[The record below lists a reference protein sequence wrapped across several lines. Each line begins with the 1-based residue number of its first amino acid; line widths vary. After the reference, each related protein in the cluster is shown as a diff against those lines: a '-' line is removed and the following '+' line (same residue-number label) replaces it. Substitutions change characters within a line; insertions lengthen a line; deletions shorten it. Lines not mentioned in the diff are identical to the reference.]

1 MQEAGEGEVLPGDT
15 TGIKCSRCTK
25 RGHFAVACKTEIF
38 CVICD
43 KKNDHVNHKCPILKM
58 PRPVAHAV
66 GYAVHGLG
74 FYHIPR
80 PPLPRAKKD
89 SRTALVS
96 VEGGNVP
103 LEEVKRQLE
112 RLFPG
117 KWAWELKAQE
127 ENSFLAKFPSKIE
140 LQRAVAFGG
149 VDIRGE
155 GIPAGVRLKFEVW
168 QEKEVGFLLPKVWVR
183 VFGPRRELYEFLEL
197 WEVGSMLGSTQI
209 VDMETTR
216 KNSFGRILVV
226 VLNSGLI
233 PEQLDVVIGDHYF
246 ELEFEVER
254 MGIDENGEEA
264 EFDWPKGARKDD
276 GEVFLE
282 EGQQGEEE
290 FGGRTAK
297 KLKRGVGSGEGERGV
312 EISPNSE
319 DGFVSW
325 KEQVQNMTKDEFE
338 VFLRAKAGDILNRAA
353 DEVMEEMVDKVL
365 GEEDE
370 GHQEEGGTG
379 GGCFAWRGQGVVVE

>member
-1 MQEAGEGEVLPGDT
+1 MEGSREARERNAQWEDEMVKTQQQKVDGDDVVMQEAGEGEVLPGDT

-338 VFLRAKAGDILNRAA
+338 VF
-353 DEVMEEMVDKVL
+353 
-365 GEEDE
+365 
-370 GHQEEGGTG
+370 
-379 GGCFAWRGQGVVVE
+379 

>member
-1 MQEAGEGEVLPGDT
+1 MEGSREARERNAQWEDEMVKTQQQKVDGDDVVMQEAGEGEVLPGDT

-155 GIPAGVRLKFEVW
+155 GIPAGVRLKFEV
-168 QEKEVGFLLPKVWVR
+168 
-183 VFGPRRELYEFLEL
+183 
-197 WEVGSMLGSTQI
+197 
-209 VDMETTR
+209 
-216 KNSFGRILVV
+216 
-226 VLNSGLI
+226 
-233 PEQLDVVIGDHYF
+233 
-246 ELEFEVER
+246 
-254 MGIDENGEEA
+254 
-264 EFDWPKGARKDD
+264 
-276 GEVFLE
+276 
-282 EGQQGEEE
+282 
-290 FGGRTAK
+290 
-297 KLKRGVGSGEGERGV
+297 
-312 EISPNSE
+312 
-319 DGFVSW
+319 
-325 KEQVQNMTKDEFE
+325 
-338 VFLRAKAGDILNRAA
+338 
-353 DEVMEEMVDKVL
+353 
-365 GEEDE
+365 
-370 GHQEEGGTG
+370 
-379 GGCFAWRGQGVVVE
+379 

>member
-1 MQEAGEGEVLPGDT
+1 
-15 TGIKCSRCTK
+15 
-25 RGHFAVACKTEIF
+25 
-38 CVICD
+38 
-43 KKNDHVNHKCPILKM
+43 
-58 PRPVAHAV
+58 
-66 GYAVHGLG
+66 
-74 FYHIPR
+74 
-80 PPLPRAKKD
+80 
-89 SRTALVS
+89 
-96 VEGGNVP
+96 
-103 LEEVKRQLE
+103 
-112 RLFPG
+112 
-117 KWAWELKAQE
+117 
-127 ENSFLAKFPSKIE
+127 
-140 LQRAVAFGG
+140 
-149 VDIRGE
+149 
-155 GIPAGVRLKFEVW
+155 
-168 QEKEVGFLLPKVWVR
+168 
-183 VFGPRRELYEFLEL
+183 
-197 WEVGSMLGSTQI
+197 
-209 VDMETTR
+209 
-216 KNSFGRILVV
+216 
-226 VLNSGLI
+226 LI
-233 PEQLDVVIGDHYF
+233 PEQFDVVIGDHYF